1 MLNFLKFEYLNS
13 KWISY
18 GNKIN
23 LLSYI
28 ILCMIIYNVVKRAEL
43 LRMGQAGL
51 LVLWAQARPWECTV
65 VDTNSKTLSYIQAR
79 THGIASI
86 FIVFTIFWGIVLYIG
101 VVQCGVVQCGVVQCG
116 AVQCGAVKCGVV
128 KWSVVWSSVVWSSVV
143 LCDVVCDRIASNC
156 ELRWTPCFRSDQF

>member
-1 MLNFLKFEYLNS
+1 MYFYILRTRCNLLNFLKFEYLTS

-23 LLSYI
+23 LLSCI
-28 ILCMIIYNVVKRAEL
+28 ISYMIIYDVVKRAEL
-43 LRMGQAGL
+43 FRMGQASL

-101 VVQCGVVQCGVVQCG
+101 VVQCGVVQCD
-116 AVQCGAVKCGVV
+116 
-128 KWSVVWSSVVWSSVV
+128 VVWFGLIWFVIG
-143 LCDVVCDRIASNC
+143 L
-156 ELRWTPCFRSDQF
+156 